1 MAIKKGLGRGIE
13 ALFEDSGD
21 TKDVTSGIT
30 ELKISQVEPNRN
42 QPRKDFDKD
51 ALAELASSIETHGV
65 ISPIIVRPS
74 DNGQYQIIAGER
86 RWRASKMAGLKTIPA
101 IVTSYDDATT
111 MEVALIENLQ
121 REDLNPVEEALG
133 YENLAKAYD
142 LTQDEIAKKVGKSRP
157 AVANAMRLLSLPS
170 SVLAYVKNGALSA
183 ILRILGIGQHL
194 PAGRGFAYLSIGMQ
208 IHGMGSVSDGSGSI
222 GKGFLFLQRRLL
234 GCKLQE
240 GIDLQCAI
248 LRSSVFNFI
257 DDRGSIGAPVDAE
270 SASDRNTSDL
280 ICPYR
285 NTVIGKAAQ
294 IAVAIFRF
302 GSSRKLLRGKEHLP
316 PGSMQCLPQPV
327 NQCDPLI
334 GGFYRRHQNALVAP
348 RYRVCRRHGG
358 ISAQS
363 VGQQNRPFLPA
374 GKCFHVLFTKNIVH
388 TCPCLPGF
396 FRQTFPELI

>member
-86 RWRASKMAGLKTIPA
+86 RWRASKIAGLKTIPA

-133 YENLAKAYD
+133 YENLAKAYA
-142 LTQDEIAKKVGKSRP
+142 LTQDEIARKVGKSRP
-157 AVANAMRLLSLPS
+157 AVANAMRLLALPS

-183 ILRILGIGQHL
+183 GHARAILGCADEKAMIELAEKAVSEG
-194 PAGRGFAYLSIGMQ
+194 LSVRTTERLAKMPVGKAPKAHNMMFDSYIA
-208 IHGMGSVSDGSGSI
+208 DEFERKLGSI
-222 GKGFLFLQRRLL
+222 LGRKTHLATKGNKGVLEIEFYDSEDLNRLMESL
-234 GCKLQE
+234 N
-240 GIDLQCAI
+240 ID
-248 LRSSVFNFI
+248 I
-257 DDRGSIGAPVDAE
+257 D
-270 SASDRNTSDL
+270 
-280 ICPYR
+280 
-285 NTVIGKAAQ
+285 
-294 IAVAIFRF
+294 
-302 GSSRKLLRGKEHLP
+302 
-316 PGSMQCLPQPV
+316 M
-327 NQCDPLI
+327 
-334 GGFYRRHQNALVAP
+334 
-348 RYRVCRRHGG
+348 
-358 ISAQS
+358 
-363 VGQQNRPFLPA
+363 
-374 GKCFHVLFTKNIVH
+374 
-388 TCPCLPGF
+388 
-396 FRQTFPELI
+396 

>member
-86 RWRASKMAGLKTIPA
+86 RWRASKIAGLKTIPA

-157 AVANAMRLLSLPS
+157 TVANAMRLLSLPS

-183 ILRILGIGQHL
+183 GHARAILGCADEKAMVDLAEKAVREGLSVRTTERLAKISPVKHEKGQNMMFDSYIAEEFERKL
-194 PAGRGFAYLSIGMQ
+194 
-208 IHGMGSVSDGSGSI
+208 GSI
-222 GKGFLFLQRRLL
+222 LGRKTHLVTKGSKGVLEIEFYDSEDLN
-234 GCKLQE
+234 KLMDSLN
-240 GIDLQCAI
+240 ID
-248 LRSSVFNFI
+248 I
-257 DDRGSIGAPVDAE
+257 D
-270 SASDRNTSDL
+270 
-280 ICPYR
+280 
-285 NTVIGKAAQ
+285 
-294 IAVAIFRF
+294 
-302 GSSRKLLRGKEHLP
+302 
-316 PGSMQCLPQPV
+316 M
-327 NQCDPLI
+327 
-334 GGFYRRHQNALVAP
+334 
-348 RYRVCRRHGG
+348 
-358 ISAQS
+358 
-363 VGQQNRPFLPA
+363 
-374 GKCFHVLFTKNIVH
+374 
-388 TCPCLPGF
+388 
-396 FRQTFPELI
+396 